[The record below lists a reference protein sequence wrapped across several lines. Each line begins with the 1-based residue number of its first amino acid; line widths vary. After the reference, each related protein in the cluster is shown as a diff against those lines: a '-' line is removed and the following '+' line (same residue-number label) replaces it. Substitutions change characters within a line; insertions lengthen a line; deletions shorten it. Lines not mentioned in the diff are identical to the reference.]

1 MKDFLKF
8 LGQLGLSIVMVI
20 VAFFGTIFMFW
31 PFIAIVLLFCV
42 LFWILLPIIGWI
54 IFILMMIFLIFYLII
69 NLFN

>member
-1 MKDFLKF
+1 MKDFLRF

>member
-1 MKDFLKF
+1 MKDFLRF

-42 LFWILLPIIGWI
+42 LFWIFLPIIGWI
-54 IFILMMIFLIFYLII
+54 IFILMMILLIFYLII